1 MDNNVNE
8 KVEKTESSLKTTVK
22 RYVPPIET
30 KTLVIMSLMV
40 AVQFILERLIVFDT
54 GIGRW
59 SLTFAGRA
67 VTGACLGPL
76 YSALVGI
83 AADILGCFYKGYAL
97 NPGITFAAAFRGV
110 IFGICLFR
118 KQTVPSIIAAAV
130 CDQFIAGFVIT
141 TLSLFWFGGVPL
153 NGKTLL
159 TRLVQCLV
167 IFVIEVVFLIATRKN
182 LFAQIKKYLSVMNRY
197 DRI

>member
-1 MDNNVNE
+1 MDNNENE
-8 KVEKTESSLKTTVK
+8 IVVKEEESIKTTVK
-22 RYVPPIET
+22 RYIPPIET

-97 NPGITFAAAFRGV
+97 NPGITFAAALRG
-110 IFGICLFR
+110 ITFGICLFR
-118 KQTVPSIIAAAV
+118 KQTITGIVAAAV

-153 NGKTLL
+153 NEKTIL
-159 TRLVQCLV
+159 TRLLQCV
-167 IFVIEVVFLIATRKN
+167 IIFVVEVVFLIVTRKN

-197 DRI
+197 DKI